1 MGASPPPSG
10 PPVDSSLNA
19 ALDRQTRLARRVR
32 SQAHATGPRA
42 LFWRVSCAFAIVAL
56 LAALSSR
63 NASSFGSGARR
74 GLDGAATLPFGA
86 GSADAG
92 DVGPTW
98 TTQRLLRHFGAD
110 VAAQV
115 RFVALDASKPPDE
128 ILAEMHDLVATTN
141 GPSSSD
147 ANENENAARP
157 FAFDVAQISVA
168 YRADGGDGTF
178 RGGTWRERLASG
190 LGLAPPGVAIL
201 SDTAYHRE
209 TTTTKDDVLPL
220 AEFLREW
227 SAAIASRGP
236 AVIGA
241 EPGLMVTLV
250 DPRAVV
256 PSLRVLRAAVRRG
269 AIAGPLI
276 VAGEILPG
284 PGGFLPELASVFAK
298 PPPHDDE
305 THRHD
310 QREHFSREKTT
321 RGFPPVPGDTADAA
335 RMARESRTY
344 FFDPSDFVKAAAGFL
359 PGAILSLGWSAH
371 GICDDTFDAAK
382 ARKAY
387 EDWYASGDPGTFE
400 WDLDEE
406 GGAGDEGGRRRR
418 RRTLSEDDDAPE
430 AEDGSDDAAAS
441 GDDAAA
447 SGDSASNALPQ
458 MRCDEQLSVAAE
470 NAAGSPD
477 SAASNAAGAG
487 SPTDSAASNAA
498 PSTVLTTK
506 CRYDLNAAALA
517 REAEASPATDA
528 GYGEATARDMYWVL
542 RDAGWA
548 GDVIFDARAC
558 ALARGVDPDGDDATP
573 HPYKKLLRQKLGYAL
588 GLRGIADERTRAWL
602 SGSLDAAPD
611 ASTTFAFAGLRDER
625 GERLGGEDVA
635 PRRKRGKKTSPGEGG
650 EL

>member
-1 MGASPPPSG
+1 MTPP
-10 PPVDSSLNA
+10 NA
-19 ALDRQTRLARRVR
+19 ALDRQTRLPSRLLAGARDGPPRSVLARLVRVR
-32 SQAHATGPRA
+32 DRRPPRPSP
-42 LFWRVSCAFAIVAL
+42 R
-56 LAALSSR
+56 R

-115 RFVALDASKPPDE
+115 RFTALDASKPPDA
-128 ILAEMHDLVATTN
+128 ILAAMRDLVATTD
-141 GPSSSD
+141 GPSSD
-147 ANENENAARP
+147 ENENENAARP

-168 YRADGGDGTF
+168 YRADGGDGGTF
-178 RGGTWRERLASG
+178 RGGTRRERLASG
-190 LGLAPPGVAIL
+190 LGLAPRASPSSATPPT
-201 SDTAYHRE
+201 TARRRRQR
-209 TTTTKDDVLPL
+209 TTDLPP
-220 AEFLREW
+220 RSS
-227 SAAIASRGP
+227 SASGPPRSPSRGP

-276 VAGEILPG
+276 IAGEILPG

-335 RMARESRTY
+335 RMARESRTC

-406 GGAGDEGGRRRR
+406 GGTGDEGG
-418 RRTLSEDDDAPE
+418 
-430 AEDGSDDAAAS
+430 G
-441 GDDAAA
+441 G
-447 SGDSASNALPQ
+447 
-458 MRCDEQLSVAAE
+458 
-470 NAAGSPD
+470 
-477 SAASNAAGAG
+477 
-487 SPTDSAASNAA
+487 
-498 PSTVLTTK
+498 
-506 CRYDLNAAALA
+506 
-517 REAEASPATDA
+517 
-528 GYGEATARDMYWVL
+528 
-542 RDAGWA
+542 
-548 GDVIFDARAC
+548 
-558 ALARGVDPDGDDATP
+558 
-573 HPYKKLLRQKLGYAL
+573 
-588 GLRGIADERTRAWL
+588 
-602 SGSLDAAPD
+602 
-611 ASTTFAFAGLRDER
+611 
-625 GERLGGEDVA
+625 GGEGRS
-635 PRRKRGKKTSPGEGG
+635 PRMTHPRPKTVRTTPPRPETTPPPPETPPPTRSLRCGATSS
-650 EL
+650 